1 MIVLDLTSFLNL
13 AAASRVTRLS
23 IRSAAGSNHRTA
35 PLPQRPPLPSM
46 DRFASPERRARGDIL
61 AEPSNAPLR
70 VNIMN
75 ISGSTQL
82 VGLGVSA
89 ETTLGEVQ
97 KRLCT
102 AFGHSF
108 PKYAAALLS
117 GKQLWTEF
125 SSLPFASV
133 TAETLTT
140 YVAVFEITS
149 DMRFFDED
157 RKERMRITLCL
168 PEGEEVVF
176 KLTSRAKFEQ
186 LREQVAT
193 YLGPCRRAI
202 ALTRADGST
211 PREGDDM
218 VFDDD
223 RFDVH
228 F

>member
-157 RKERMRITLCL
+157 RKERI
-168 PEGEEVVF
+168 EAEEVVF

-193 YLGPCRRAI
+193 YLGRPCRRAI

-211 PREGDDM
+211 PREGDM
-218 VFDDD
+218 VFDDE